1 MSGVRVGVVG
11 AGPMGRL
18 HARAIARRAEREGD
32 CSLSYVI
39 DNHPGRSASL
49 AGEFGGEAGGVLADC
64 LAKIDVAAIAVP
76 TDAHLDV
83 ALELMSEG
91 IDVLVEKPIAH
102 DAAGA
107 ERLVAAA
114 ARQDRLLGVGH
125 AEWFQPTL
133 GVARVRA
140 GMPKSIRVERYA
152 PASLRGLDIDVI
164 QDVMIHDLDWVS
176 RAVGRGVTCVR
187 AEGTGLD
194 QAQVE
199 LEFEGGAL
207 ARLCA
212 SRVHTARVRKL
223 WIEGDKGKV
232 SADLLEKEV
241 DGIPISAELLETEPL
256 DLLWQ
261 DFLSARRDGRAPE
274 NSGLVGLATLEL
286 VDRVRAAM
294 SSPDRS

>member
-1 MSGVRVGVVG
+1 MSGVRVGVIG

-32 CSLSYVI
+32 CTLSYVI
-39 DNHPGRSASL
+39 DHHPGRGASV
-49 AGEFGGEAGGVLADC
+49 AGEFGGEVGIVLADC
-64 LAKIDVAAIAVP
+64 LGKIDVAAVAVP
-76 TDAHLDV
+76 TAAHLDV

-91 IDVLVEKPIAH
+91 VDVLVEKPMAH
-102 DAAGA
+102 DALDA

-133 GVARVRA
+133 GIARVRA
-140 GMPKSIRVERYA
+140 GAPKSIRVERFA

-176 RAVGRGVTCVR
+176 RTVARGVTCVR

-194 QAQVE
+194 EAQVE
-199 LEFEGGAL
+199 LEFEGGAR

-223 WIEGDKGKV
+223 WIDGEKGQV

-261 DFLSARRDGRAPE
+261 DLLSARRDGRVPE
-274 NSGLVGLATLEL
+274 NSGVVGLATLEL

>member
-1 MSGVRVGVVG
+1 MSGVRVGVIG

-32 CSLSYVI
+32 CTLSYVI
-39 DNHPGRSASL
+39 DHHPGRGASV
-49 AGEFGGEAGGVLADC
+49 AGEFGGEVGIVLADC
-64 LAKIDVAAIAVP
+64 LGKIDVAAVAVP
-76 TDAHLDV
+76 TAAHLDV

-91 IDVLVEKPIAH
+91 VDVLVEKPMAH
-102 DAAGA
+102 DALDA

-133 GVARVRA
+133 GIARVRA
-140 GMPKSIRVERYA
+140 GAPKSIRVERYA

-176 RAVGRGVTCVR
+176 RTVARGVTCVR

-194 QAQVE
+194 EAQVE
-199 LEFEGGAL
+199 LEFEGGAR

-223 WIEGDKGKV
+223 WIDGEKGQV

-241 DGIPISAELLETEPL
+241 DGIPLSAELLETEPL

-261 DFLSARRDGRAPE
+261 DLLSARRDGRVPE
-274 NSGLVGLATLEL
+274 NSGVVGLATLEL

>member
-1 MSGVRVGVVG
+1 MSGVRVGVIG

-18 HARAIARRAEREGD
+18 HARAISRRAERERD
-32 CSLSYVI
+32 CTLSYVI
-39 DNHPGRSASL
+39 DHHPGRSASV
-49 AGEFGGEAGGVLADC
+49 AGEFGGEVGVVLADC
-64 LAKIDVAAIAVP
+64 LGKIDVAAVAVP
-76 TDAHLDV
+76 TAAHLDV

-91 IDVLVEKPIAH
+91 VDVLVEKPMAH
-102 DAAGA
+102 DALGA

-114 ARQDRLLGVGH
+114 ARQDRLLGVGQ

-140 GMPKSIRVERYA
+140 GVPKLIRVERYA

-176 RAVGRGVTCVR
+176 RTVARGVTCVR

-194 QAQVE
+194 EAQVE
-199 LEFEGGAL
+199 LEFEGGAR

-212 SRVHTARVRKL
+212 SRVHTTRVRKL
-223 WIEGDKGKV
+223 WIDGEKGQV

-261 DFLSARRDGRAPE
+261 DLLSARRDGRVPE
-274 NSGLVGLATLEL
+274 NSGVVGLATLEL

-294 SSPDRS
+294 SSPDRG